1 MKNTKTKTKK
11 TKWSEKT
18 DKQKKIDLEN
28 LKTEIRKGVAKM
40 KDGIDSLEEMNDM
53 WMSESRNLM
62 SGYYGINRAIQQLDQ
77 THVWDGEWDDMP
89 DEILEVATH
98 MNAYQGDQHEN
109 RLPIFGPRKNNYE
122 NTNNINGGNA

>member
-1 MKNTKTKTKK
+1 MKNKETKK

-28 LKTEIRKGVAKM
+28 LKTEIRKGVAEM
-40 KDGIDSLEEMNDM
+40 KNGIDSLEEMNDM

-62 SGYYGINRAIQQLDQ
+62 SGFYGINRAISQLDE

-98 MNAYQGDQHEN
+98 MNAYQGD
-109 RLPIFGPRKNNYE
+109 
-122 NTNNINGGNA
+122 

>member
-1 MKNTKTKTKK
+1 MKNKETKTKK

-28 LKTEIRKGVAKM
+28 LKTEIRKGIAEM
-40 KDGIDSLEEMNDM
+40 KNGIDSLEEMNDM

-62 SGYYGINRAIQQLDQ
+62 SGFYGINRAISQLDE
-77 THVWDGEWDDMP
+77 THVWEGEWDDMP

-98 MNAYQGDQHEN
+98 MNAYQGD
-109 RLPIFGPRKNNYE
+109 
-122 NTNNINGGNA
+122 

>member
-1 MKNTKTKTKK
+1 MKNKETKK

-62 SGYYGINRAIQQLDQ
+62 SGFYGIYRAISQLDE

-98 MNAYQGDQHEN
+98 MNAYQGD
-109 RLPIFGPRKNNYE
+109 
-122 NTNNINGGNA
+122 

>member
-28 LKTEIRKGVAKM
+28 LKTEIRKGIAKM

-62 SGYYGINRAIQQLDQ
+62 SGFYGINRAISQLDE
-77 THVWDGEWDDMP
+77 THVWEGEWDDMP

-98 MNAYQGDQHEN
+98 MNAYQGD
-109 RLPIFGPRKNNYE
+109 
-122 NTNNINGGNA
+122 